1 MESDPVSPEQVK
13 VGKGVERSN
22 LYNGMVADMDQF
34 ELAKIPLRQA
44 GVDEGLHLEETSEI
58 LFS

>member
-1 MESDPVSPEQVK
+1 M
-13 VGKGVERSN
+13 GVERSN

-44 GVDEGLHLEETSEI
+44 GVDQGLHLEETSEI
-58 LFS
+58 LLS